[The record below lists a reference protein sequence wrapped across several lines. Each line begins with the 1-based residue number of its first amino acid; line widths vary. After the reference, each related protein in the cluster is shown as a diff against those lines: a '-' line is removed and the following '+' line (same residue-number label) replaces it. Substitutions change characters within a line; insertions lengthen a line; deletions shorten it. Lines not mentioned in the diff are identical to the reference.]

1 MADKDKQPQQEDFD
15 KAFED
20 MKSGKIQGPTNDDMG
35 PDNKE
40 QYLYGYKK
48 GLNEQGTYMPTKDT
62 DFKRKLSQAMLL
74 TDKEI
79 PNRLPSAL
87 PTDPQ
92 LNDPFARGRNQGRD
106 EMAKSYTEEQAKKK
120 KGGKVL
126 AAKGGNVR
134 GHGIEKRGKTK
145 GKFI

>member
-1 MADKDKQPQQEDFD
+1 MAKDKFD

-20 MKSGKIQGPTNDDMG
+20 MKSGKIQGPANDDMG

-48 GLNEQGTYMPTKDT
+48 GLDEQGKYMPTKDT
-62 DFKRKLSQAMLL
+62 ELKRKLSKAMLL

-92 LNDPFARGRNQGRD
+92 LKDPFARGRNQGRD

-120 KGGKVL
+120 KGGMIKKMAKSGKVSQL
-126 AAKGGNVR
+126 AKANGCAV
-134 GHGIEKRGKTK
+134 RGKTR
-145 GKFI
+145 GKIC

>member
-1 MADKDKQPQQEDFD
+1 MAKVTEAQKRKNYE
-15 KAFED
+15 ATVGSSE
-20 MKSGKIQGPTNDDMG
+20 NDMG

-48 GLNEQGTYMPTKDT
+48 GLDEQGKYMPTKDT
-62 DFKRKLSQAMLL
+62 ELKRKLSKAMLL

-92 LNDPFARGRNQGRD
+92 LKDPFARGRNQGRD

-120 KGGKVL
+120 KGGMIK
-126 AAKGGNVR
+126 KMSNGGTASSRADGCAV
-134 GHGIEKRGKTK
+134 RGKTK
-145 GKFI
+145 A